1 MSLLMQALRKAER
14 AKQGVQLTEA
24 HDEGELQLAPLET
37 DVQKA
42 AAGSE
47 ERPVGGPA
55 FSLEPLEPPSSPSAD
70 RIDAN
75 DDADIPVVP
84 ATEAMHDPVPPQA
97 RPGVRHNPAAS
108 ARASAEARLASDMPH
123 GPRSPG
129 GPGAASTSRTG
140 MPRDGAGATVTGA
153 GWPAGAPQPARS
165 AYGAGGAARA
175 NSSASRQRL
184 GVLGGLLLL
193 IVLAFAFLYWR
204 GVSGPGPGAALPPV
218 PMPGPGAV
226 ATAPSAAPD
235 GVIPGLAASQPATPV
250 PATVSTQVAGTP
262 ATAPATAAA
271 ADSVP
276 QAAATPAGAAGRAS
290 RGAAP
295 ATRPPTRVVM
305 PTPEALAAIPDP
317 AMREEAMRDAAER
330 AARAARDTDI
340 APATSAVHGADMAA
354 PRPVPSQ
361 PAAAAVHTVD
371 TGDVRIVRN
380 NATPQVSPALQNAWS
395 AYNAGDLTA
404 ARQQYDAALLQDP
417 NNRDALLGSAAVAI
431 RERNGQ
437 QAAASYVRLLEL
449 DPNDPE
455 ALAGLVALRP
465 GDSEQAESRLKAI
478 LQRTPDSGPVQF
490 ALGNLYARQGRW
502 PDAQQAYFRAFTAA
516 PGNPDYAFNLAVG
529 LDRLNQ
535 GKLAQSYY
543 QRALAL
549 SQGTP
554 AGFDPNA
561 VRKRLQELGATAP

>member
-140 MPRDGAGATVTGA
+140 MPREGAGATVTGA

-226 ATAPSAAPD
+226 ATAP
-235 GVIPGLAASQPATPV
+235 
-250 PATVSTQVAGTP
+250 
-262 ATAPATAAA
+262 ATAAA

-276 QAAATPAGAAGRAS
+276 QAAATPVGAAGRAS

-340 APATSAVHGADMAA
+340 APATSAVHGADTAA

-561 VRKRLQELGATAP
+561 VRKRLQELGAIAP